1 MNDLKICIM
10 DNVFKNY
17 GIIIKGIRHVSPK
30 EAVELCINNAV
41 MVDVREDYLNT
52 FKTFDVP
59 NLISMPFSEIKN
71 KWNEL
76 SKESWLIFADSVG
89 LYSHE
94 AVEFLIEKGFTKIA
108 NMAGGIV
115 DWEKDGL
122 PIKINTNER
131 LSGSCMCQLKAR
143 EK

>member
-1 MNDLKICIM
+1 MESVDF
-10 DNVFKNY
+10 FKNY
-17 GIIIKGIRHVSPK
+17 GIIIKGVQHISPK
-30 EAVELCINNAV
+30 EAFELCSKGAV
-41 MVDVREDYLNT
+41 MMDVREDYLNT

-59 NLISMPFSEIKN
+59 QLIRIPFSELKT
-71 KWNEL
+71 KWKDF
-76 SKESWLIFADSVG
+76 SKEIHIIFADSVG

-94 AVEFLIEKGFTKIA
+94 AVDFMIEKGFTQIA

-122 PIKINTNER
+122 PMKINIKER
-131 LSGSCMCQLKAR
+131 LSGSCMCQLKPR